1 MDDTSLNQ
9 RLSRISTIW
18 TLVGQAHADP
28 SDREATAR
36 QALLERYQKAV
47 YRYILGAV
55 RDPDM
60 ADDLFQDF
68 ALRFVRGDFRR
79 ADPARGRFR
88 DFLKRALRN
97 LITDERKRRQRH
109 QRQVPLEN
117 PEIVAA
123 VGEPDDP
130 DQPFLE
136 NWRKALLDRA
146 WEALAAVEQPAGPPF
161 FAVLRYSYE
170 HPKVPS
176 AQMAEDLTNRLKPAK
191 PFTDAGIRKTLQR
204 ARDKFA
210 DFLVDEVAQS
220 LQTPTPEELEQELG
234 DLGFLVYCRRALER
248 RRVQR

>member
-1 MDDTSLNQ
+1 MDDTSLNL

-28 SDREATAR
+28 ADTEATAR

-55 RDPDM
+55 RDPDV

-88 DFLKRALRN
+88 DFVKKALIN
-97 LITDERKRRQRH
+97 LITDQRKRQQHRH
-109 QRQVPLEN
+109 RQVPLEN
-117 PEIVAA
+117 AQAVATA
-123 VGEPDDP
+123 AEPDDP

-146 WEALAAVEQPAGPPF
+146 WDALAAVEQPGGPPF
-161 FAVLRYSYE
+161 HAVLRYSFE

-176 AQMAEDLTNRLKPAK
+176 VQMAEELTARLQPGK

-210 DFLVDEVAQS
+210 DFLVEEVAQS
-220 LQTPTPEELEQELG
+220 LEGPTPEELEQELG
-234 DLGFLVYCRRALER
+234 DLGFLAYCKRALER
-248 RRVQR
+248 RRARS

>member
-1 MDDTSLNQ
+1 MDETNLNL

-28 SDREATAR
+28 PDAEAAAR
-36 QALLERYQKAV
+36 RALLERYQKAV

-55 RDPDM
+55 RDPDA

-88 DFLKRALRN
+88 DFVKKALIN
-97 LITDERKRRQRH
+97 LITDARKRRQRR
-109 QRQVPLEN
+109 QRQVPLED
-117 PEIVAA
+117 PQAVAA
-123 VGEPDDP
+123 AEPDDP

-146 WEALAAVEQPAGPPF
+146 WEALAAAEQPGGPPF
-161 FAVLRYSYE
+161 HAALRYSFE

-176 AQMAEDLTNRLKPAK
+176 ARMAEELTARLRPAK

-210 DFLVDEVAQS
+210 DILVEEVAQS
-220 LQTPTPEELEQELG
+220 LEEPTPDELEQELG
-234 DLGFLVYCRRALER
+234 ELGFLAYCKRALER
-248 RRVQR
+248 RRARG

>member
-1 MDDTSLNQ
+1 MDDTSLNL

-28 SDREATAR
+28 ADAEAAAR

-55 RDPDM
+55 RDPDA

-88 DFLKRALRN
+88 DFVKKALVN
-97 LITDERKRRQRH
+97 LITDQRKRRQRR

-117 PEIVAA
+117 ARVAA
-123 VGEPDDP
+123 TAAEPDDP

-136 NWRKALLDRA
+136 SWRKALLDRA
-146 WEALAAVEQPAGPPF
+146 WDALAAVEQPGGPPF
-161 FAVLRYSYE
+161 HAVLRYSFE
-170 HPKVPS
+170 HPKVSS
-176 AQMAEDLTNRLKPAK
+176 ARMAEELTARVHPAK
-191 PFTDAGIRKTLQR
+191 PFTDAGVRKTLQR

-210 DFLVDEVAQS
+210 DFLVAEVAQS
-220 LQTPTPEELEQELG
+220 LEGPTPEELEQELG
-234 DLGFLVYCRRALER
+234 ELGFLAYCKRALER
-248 RRVQR
+248 RRARG

>member
-1 MDDTSLNQ
+1 MDDISLNQ

-18 TLVGQAHADP
+18 TLVGEAHADP
-28 SDREATAR
+28 PDTEVKAR

-55 RDPDM
+55 RDPNV

-88 DFLKRALRN
+88 DFLKRALIN
-97 LITDERKRRQRH
+97 LIIDHRKRQQRQ
-109 QRQVPLEN
+109 QRQVVLEN
-117 PEIVAA
+117 PEVVAA
-123 VGEPDDP
+123 EPEDP

-146 WEALAAVEQPAGPPF
+146 WDALAALEQPAGPPF

-176 AQMAEDLTNRLKPAK
+176 ARMAEELTSRFKPAK
-191 PFTDAGIRKTLQR
+191 PFTDAGVRKTLQR
-204 ARDKFA
+204 AREKFA
-210 DFLVDEVAQS
+210 EFLVEEVAQS
-220 LQTPTPEELEQELG
+220 LEGPTLEELEQELG
-234 DLGFLVYCRRALER
+234 ELGFLVYCKRALER
-248 RRVQR
+248 RRAHS

>member
-18 TLVGQAHADP
+18 ALVTQAHADP
-28 SDREATAR
+28 ADTEATAR
-36 QALLERYQKAV
+36 QILLERYQTAV

-55 RDPDM
+55 RDPDV
-60 ADDLFQDF
+60 ADDLFQEF

-88 DFLKRALRN
+88 DFLKRALIN
-97 LITDERKRRQRH
+97 LITDQRKRGQRQ

-117 PEIVAA
+117 PEVVATA
-123 VGEPDDP
+123 AEPDDP

-146 WEALAAVEQPAGPPF
+146 WGALAAVEQSAGPPF
-161 FAVLRYSYE
+161 HAVLRYSYE

-176 AQMAEDLTNRLKPAK
+176 AQLAEELTARLKPGK

-210 DFLVDEVAQS
+210 DCLVEEVAQS
-220 LQTPTPEELEQELG
+220 LEGPNPEELEQELG
-234 DLGFLVYCRRALER
+234 ELGFLTYCKRALER
-248 RRVQR
+248 RRARS